1 MAGFNYEYSLGGGSK
16 PALGIFKSKDTE
28 TLTKGD
34 ILNLESGEV
43 DLAAT
48 NDAAFVGVVVGASNL
63 SLSAE
68 AQGVITAVDSTTEIV
83 AILDPLAVYSVED
96 DNARNAGATLDIS
109 GATGAQTVA
118 ATSNADFTVVTTKRA
133 ATDRTFVKFTSGE
146 HYLDI

>member
-1 MAGFNYEYSLGGGSK
+1 MAGFTYEFSLGGGSK
-16 PALGIFKSKDTE
+16 PALGVFKAKDTE

-48 NDAAFVGVVVGASNL
+48 NDAAFVGVLVGASNL
-63 SLSAE
+63 NLSKE
-68 AQGVITAVDSTTEIV
+68 AQGVITATDSTTEVV
-83 AILDPLAVYSVED
+83 AIVDPLAVYSGED

-118 ATSNADFTVVTTKRA
+118 ATSNADFTVVFTKRA
-133 ATDRTFVKFTSGE
+133 ASNRTFVKFTNGE

>member
-1 MAGFNYEYSLGGGSK
+1 MAGFTYEFSLGGGSK
-16 PALGIFKSKDTE
+16 PALGVFKAKDTE

-48 NDAAFVGVVVGASNL
+48 NDAAFVGVLVGAANLNL
-63 SLSAE
+63 SKE
-68 AQGVITAVDSTTEIV
+68 AQGVITATDSTTEVV
-83 AILDPLAVYSVED
+83 AIVDPLAVYSVDD

-118 ATSNADFTVVTTKRA
+118 ATSNADFTVVFTKRA
-133 ATDRTFVKFTSGE
+133 ASNRTFVKFTNGE